1 MLRWIPPVA
10 TGLLGRKA
18 SARPFHQTP
27 CAGAF
32 SFSPSELWDWEPVPH
47 AMTVRADWYR
57 SNADLCREMAAKI
70 VGDDNRAAWLDLSH
84 TWESLVEAEERLD
97 KQNWPSV
104 GWSRGASMAIGSTD
118 KVSSFSVS
126 RN

>member
-1 MLRWIPPVA
+1 MD
-10 TGLLGRKA
+10 TSGRNRP
-18 SARPFHQTP
+18 ARPKGLRTP
-27 CAGAF
+27 VPPDPGAGAF

-97 KQNWPSV
+97 KSQAELAL
-104 GWSRGASMAIGSTD
+104 GWLEPRRVHGYW
-118 KVSSFSVS
+118 KH
-126 RN
+126 